1 MTRILPVAA
10 LATAFAF
17 GGGWLLEAPRVTPT
31 GIALPGAAAA
41 QEASSEASSDEAPEI
56 IEMVKGDADA
66 PVEIVEYASF
76 TCPHCARFSN
86 EVLPQIEENYI
97 KTGKVKLVYRDVYFD
112 KYGMWAAMV
121 ARCGGPEKFF
131 GISDMIYETQSSW
144 VKAGSDQGI
153 ADELRKIGLM
163 AGIGKDKL
171 DACMNDGAKLKALVE
186 WYQENAT
193 RDDISATPSFIIDG
207 KPYSNMSYDDFAEVL
222 DEHYEAAQ

>member
-10 LATAFAF
+10 LAAAVAL
-17 GGGWLLEAPRVTPT
+17 GGV
-31 GIALPGAAAA
+31 ALPGAVSA
-41 QEASSEASSDEAPEI
+41 QEASSEASAAETTAETAPEI
-56 IEMVKGDADA
+56 VEMVKGDVNA
-66 PVEIVEYASF
+66 PVEIIEYASF

-121 ARCGGPEKFF
+121 ARCSPEKFF
-131 GISDMIYETQSSW
+131 GISDMIYKTQGDW

-153 ADELRKIGLM
+153 ADSLRKIGLM
-163 AGIGKDKL
+163 AGIGKDQL
-171 DACMNDGAKLKALVE
+171 DACMNDSAKLKALVG

-193 RDDISATPSFIIDG
+193 RDNITSTPSFLIDG
-207 KPYSNMSYDDFAEVL
+207 KSYSNMSYDDFAKVL

>member
-10 LATAFAF
+10 LAAAVAL
-17 GGGWLLEAPRVTPT
+17 GGV
-31 GIALPGAAAA
+31 ALPGAVSA
-41 QEASSEASSDEAPEI
+41 QEASSEASAAETTAETATEI
-56 IEMVKGDADA
+56 VEMVKGDVNA
-66 PVEIVEYASF
+66 PVEIIEYASF

-121 ARCGGPEKFF
+121 ARCSPEKFF
-131 GISDMIYETQSSW
+131 GISDMIYKTQGDW
-144 VKAGSDQGI
+144 VKSGSDQGI
-153 ADELRKIGLM
+153 ADSLRKIGLM
-163 AGIGKDKL
+163 AGIGKDQL
-171 DACMNDGAKLKALVE
+171 DACMNDSAKLKALVG

-193 RDDISATPSFIIDG
+193 RDNITSTPSFLIDG
-207 KPYSNMSYDDFAEVL
+207 KSYSNMSYDDFAKVL

>member
-10 LATAFAF
+10 LAAAVAL
-17 GGGWLLEAPRVTPT
+17 GGV
-31 GIALPGAAAA
+31 ALPGAVSA
-41 QEASSEASSDEAPEI
+41 QEASSEASAAETTSETAPEI
-56 IEMVKGDADA
+56 VEMVKGDVNA
-66 PVEIVEYASF
+66 PVEIIEYASF

-86 EVLPQIEENYI
+86 EVLPQIDENYI

-121 ARCGGPEKFF
+121 ARCSPEKFF
-131 GISDMIYETQSSW
+131 GISDMIYKTQGDW

-153 ADELRKIGLM
+153 ADGLRKIGLM
-163 AGIGKDKL
+163 AGIGKDQL
-171 DACMNDGAKLKALVE
+171 DACMNDSAKLKALVG

-193 RDDISATPSFIIDG
+193 RDKITATPSFLIDG
-207 KPYSNMSYDDFAEVL
+207 KSYSNMSYDEFAKVL

>member
-10 LATAFAF
+10 LAAAVAL
-17 GGGWLLEAPRVTPT
+17 GGV
-31 GIALPGAAAA
+31 ALPGAVSA
-41 QEASSEASSDEAPEI
+41 QEASSEASAAETTAETATEI
-56 IEMVKGDADA
+56 VEMVKGDVNA
-66 PVEIVEYASF
+66 PVEIIEYASF

-121 ARCGGPEKFF
+121 ARCSPEKFF
-131 GISDMIYETQSSW
+131 GISDMIYKTQGDW

-153 ADELRKIGLM
+153 ADSLRKIGLM
-163 AGIGKDKL
+163 AGIGKDQL
-171 DACMNDGAKLKALVE
+171 DACMNDSAKLKALVG

-193 RDDISATPSFIIDG
+193 RDNITSTPSFLIDG
-207 KPYSNMSYDDFAEVL
+207 KSYSNMSYDDFAKVL